1 MAVLYM
7 RQYPC
12 GIFPDFYNLFY
23 QSSGRPRTY
32 SNQSSSAGY
41 RPDYSCHGDAY
52 DFQGASGQGKK
63 EQVVGIL
70 AAGVPLCYDY
80 YYFYYYCK
88 HREAISLDTQAEINP
103 LRLYGNFCGPNPEIN
118 QIKSACKDPF
128 HREPMDAADAVCYR
142 HDMRYCNCDAKLT
155 SSGRDKLWWLGQ
167 DKGPYMSVRTLIPD
181 FIAAKL
187 IDTEYLRC
195 LHNADVALVKEKGQL
210 EREGGLPV
218 KDKAA
223 MAKMKTFQVIF
234 EADLQADE
242 RWMKNRGERIDGN

>member
-1 MAVLYM
+1 MAMHMTSRVPAAKGKRSKLLGFLLLGFLCATTITTSTTTIANIAKSLAPAGPQRKFVSKVPPM
-7 RQYPC
+7 LPRRTPSRSRPFLNIIA
-12 GIFPDFYNLFY
+12 GITL
-23 QSSGRPRTY
+23 SM
-32 SNQSSSAGY
+32 
-41 RPDYSCHGDAY
+41 
-52 DFQGASGQGKK
+52 
-63 EQVVGIL
+63 
-70 AAGVPLCYDY
+70 
-80 YYFYYYCK
+80 
-88 HREAISLDTQAEINP
+88 AISLDTQAEINP